1 MNEQQA
7 YEEYQAGIDEA
18 QGQEA
23 EAMAALSAQAEAE
36 ARNANA
42 QAMNDILLTPERIE
56 QERTKA
62 DEAFRKAHES
72 DFHLSWGDYWQN
84 WLLRAQVAQVMRWLD
99 DNEDLTW
106 SELRQA
112 LRAAGGG

>member
-36 ARNANA
+36 NANA
-42 QAMNDILLTPERIE
+42 QAMNEDILLTDEEIY
-56 QERTKA
+56 KA
-62 DEAFRKAHES
+62 VNPHTQAPYRQRYVNSS
-72 DFHLSWGDYWQN
+72 D
-84 WLLRAQVAQVMRWLD
+84 RAIASAQLAKVHKWLD
-99 DNEDLTW
+99 EQPWLDVVMDDRVW
-106 SELRQA
+106 QA
-112 LRAAGGG
+112 LRAAGGVK